1 MSLCARSRL
10 WDGWVDKPEAGRLV
24 EDEAAG
30 VLFVGRMSTIESS
43 WRSVVV
49 MARAVRLGSGGWGG
63 GESGGGGRL
72 CDVVGGGGGGGGRLT
87 VS

>member
-1 MSLCARSRL
+1 M
-10 WDGWVDKPEAGRLV
+10 DKPEAGRLV

-49 MARAVRLGSGGWGG
+49 MARAVRLGSGGMEEQLDVGDLRVI
-63 GESGGGGRL
+63 GETMVGL
-72 CDVVGGGGGGGGRLT
+72 C
-87 VS
+87 